1 MLKDV
6 TIVAELASSEVIR
19 IDKYLN
25 DCFPNTTR
33 SFLADAF
40 ENKKIL
46 VNGRPV
52 KKSEKL
58 SSGAMILIK
67 ELAEQSDRFVVPVD
81 GALDI
86 IYESS
91 ALIACNKPAGMDCH
105 PISVGETGTLANALV
120 ARCPELAKVGDDPL
134 MAGLLHRIDA
144 GTSGLVV
151 AAKDS
156 ATYDEI
162 RKLFAERKVKKIYH
176 AWVHGRVEAAGGVS
190 GNMAHHNSFRGRMR
204 CVNGP
209 QPKGERLMWAETFYK
224 PLEYRANETL
234 LEITIYTGVT
244 HQIRCQLASIGHP
257 IVGDTLYGSTCTLR
271 TKNIEGVAVE
281 YFLLQSKAMYLPDQ
295 KPIVLSAPLEFKQ
308 GNRV

>member
-6 TIVAELASSEVIR
+6 TIVAELSSSEPVR

-25 DCFPNTTR
+25 EIFPNTTR
-33 SFLADAF
+33 SFLSDAF
-40 ENKKIL
+40 ATKNIL

-58 SSGAMILIK
+58 SSGATILIK
-67 ELAEQSDRFVVPVD
+67 ELVEQSDRFVVPVESD
-81 GALDI
+81 LEI
-86 IYESS
+86 VFESS

-105 PISVGETGTLANALV
+105 PITVGETGTLANALV
-120 ARCPELAKVGDDPL
+120 ARCPELAEVGDEPL

-204 CVNGP
+204 CVYGP
-209 QPKGERLMWAETFYK
+209 QPNGERLMWAETFYK
-224 PLEYRANETL
+224 PVEYRANETL

-257 IVGDTLYGSTCTLR
+257 IVGDTLYGSPRTLR
-271 TKNIEGVAVE
+271 TTKQDGTVAE
-281 YFLLQSKAMYLPDQ
+281 YFLLQSTAMYLPNQ
-295 KPIVLSAPLEFKQ
+295 NPIVLSIPLEFK
-308 GNRV
+308 

>member
-6 TIVAELASSEVIR
+6 TIVAELSSSEPVR

-25 DCFPNTTR
+25 EIFPNTTR
-33 SFLADAF
+33 SFLSDAF
-40 ENKKIL
+40 AAKNIL
-46 VNGRPV
+46 INGRPV

-58 SSGAMILIK
+58 SSGATILIK
-67 ELAEQSDRFVVPVD
+67 ELVEQSDRFVVPVEGD
-81 GALDI
+81 LEI
-86 IYESS
+86 VFESS

-105 PISVGETGTLANALV
+105 PITVGETGTLANALV
-120 ARCPELAKVGDDPL
+120 ARCPELAEVGDEPL

-204 CVNGP
+204 CVYGP
-209 QPKGERLMWAETFYK
+209 QPNGERLMWAETFYK
-224 PLEYRANETL
+224 PVEYRANETL

-257 IVGDTLYGSTCTLR
+257 IVGDTLYGSPRTLR
-271 TKNIEGVAVE
+271 TTKQDGSTVE
-281 YFLLQSKAMYLPDQ
+281 YFLLQSTAMALPEQ
-295 KPIVLSAPLEFKQ
+295 TISLNSLPEFK
-308 GNRV
+308 

>member
-6 TIVAELASSEVIR
+6 TIVAELSSSEPVR

-25 DCFPNTTR
+25 EIFPNTTR
-33 SFLADAF
+33 SFLSDAF
-40 ENKKIL
+40 AAKNIL

-58 SSGAMILIK
+58 SSGATILIK
-67 ELAEQSDRFVVPVD
+67 ELVEQSDRFVVPVEGD
-81 GALDI
+81 LEI
-86 IYESS
+86 VFESS

-105 PISVGETGTLANALV
+105 PITVGETGTLANALV
-120 ARCPELAKVGDDPL
+120 ARCPELAEVGDDPL

-204 CVNGP
+204 CVYGP
-209 QPKGERLMWAETFYK
+209 QPNGERLMWAETFYK
-224 PLEYRANETL
+224 PVEYRANETL

-257 IVGDTLYGSTCTLR
+257 IVGDTLYGSPRTLR
-271 TKNIEGVAVE
+271 TTKHDGSTVE
-281 YFLLQSKAMYLPDQ
+281 YFLLQSTAMALPEQ
-295 KPIVLSAPLEFKQ
+295 TISLNSLPEFK
-308 GNRV
+308 

>member
-6 TIVAELASSEVIR
+6 SIVVDSNTSEAIR
-19 IDKYLN
+19 IDKFLN
-25 DCFPNTTR
+25 DRFPSTTR

-40 ENKKIL
+40 AAKQIF

-58 SSGAMILIK
+58 LPGATILIK
-67 ELAEQSDRFVVPVD
+67 ELIEQSDRYVVPVD
-81 GALDI
+81 GNLEI
-86 IYESS
+86 VYESS
-91 ALIACNKPAGMDCH
+91 TIVACNKPAGMDCH
-105 PISVGETGTLANALV
+105 PISVGEVGTLANALV
-120 ARCPELAKVGDDPL
+120 ARFPELSEVGEDPL

-156 ATYDEI
+156 ATYEAI
-162 RKLFAERKVKKIYH
+162 RKLFAERKVKKTYH
-176 AWVHGRVEAAGGVS
+176 AWVHGRVDASGGIS

-204 CVNGP
+204 CVFGP
-209 QPKGERLMWAETFYK
+209 QPNGERLMWAETFYK
-224 PLEYRANETL
+224 PIEYRPGETL

-257 IVGDTLYGSTCTLR
+257 IVGDKLYGSPRTLHI
-271 TKNIEGVAVE
+271 TKQDGSKAE
-281 YFLLQSKAMYLPDQ
+281 YFLLQSTAMALPDGEI
-295 KPIVLSAPLEFKQ
+295 KLKSIFNA
-308 GNRV
+308 

>member
-6 TIVAELASSEVIR
+6 TIVAELSSSEPVR

-25 DCFPNTTR
+25 EIFPNTTR
-33 SFLADAF
+33 SFLSDAF
-40 ENKKIL
+40 AAKNIL

-58 SSGAMILIK
+58 SSGATILIK
-67 ELAEQSDRFVVPVD
+67 ELVEQSDRFVVPVEGD
-81 GALDI
+81 LEI
-86 IYESS
+86 VFESS

-105 PISVGETGTLANALV
+105 PITVGETGTLANALV
-120 ARCPELAKVGDDPL
+120 ARCPELAEVGDDPL

-176 AWVHGRVEAAGGVS
+176 AWVHGRVETAGGVS

-204 CVNGP
+204 CVYGP
-209 QPKGERLMWAETFYK
+209 QPNGERLMWAETFYK
-224 PLEYRANETL
+224 PVEYRANETL

-257 IVGDTLYGSTCTLR
+257 IVGDTLYGSPRTLR
-271 TKNIEGVAVE
+271 TTKHDGSTVE
-281 YFLLQSKAMYLPDQ
+281 YFLLQSTAMYLPNQ
-295 KPIVLSAPLEFKQ
+295 KPIVLSIPLEFK
-308 GNRV
+308 

>member
-6 TIVAELASSEVIR
+6 TIVAELSPSELVR

-25 DCFPNTTR
+25 EIFPNTTR
-33 SFLADAF
+33 SFLSDAF
-40 ENKKIL
+40 AAKNIL

-58 SSGAMILIK
+58 SSGATILIK
-67 ELAEQSDRFVVPVD
+67 ELVEQSDRFVVPVE
-81 GALDI
+81 GNLEI
-86 IYESS
+86 VFESS

-105 PISVGETGTLANALV
+105 PITVGETGTLANALV
-120 ARCPELAKVGDDPL
+120 ARCPELAEVGDDPL

-204 CVNGP
+204 CVYGP
-209 QPKGERLMWAETFYK
+209 QPNGERLMWAETFYK
-224 PLEYRANETL
+224 PVEYRANETL

-257 IVGDTLYGSTCTLR
+257 IVGDTLYGSPRTLR
-271 TKNIEGVAVE
+271 TTKQDGSTVE
-281 YFLLQSKAMYLPDQ
+281 YFLLQSTAMALPEQ
-295 KPIVLSAPLEFKQ
+295 TISLNSLPEFK
-308 GNRV
+308 